1 MEQIHRS
8 RPVASALGAEA
19 LAKWEAAVA
28 RRPAFPPFLLGD
40 PGRRE
45 VFCSLGSG
53 HFSQALNLFRIEG
66 RSIWS
71 PERYIVKDPLLR
83 RALDEGIK
91 GSE

>member
-1 MEQIHRS
+1 MGGRGCS
-8 RPVASALGAEA
+8 PPGLP
-19 LAKWEAAVA
+19 A
-28 RRPAFPPFLLGD
+28 RKLLGD

-45 VFCSLGSG
+45 VFCSVGSG
-53 HFSQALNLFRIEG
+53 HFSQALNLFRVEG

-71 PERYIVKDPLLR
+71 PERYVVKDPLLR